1 MKNEPSHIITNIK
14 NTLQAREISNKDF
27 ASQLNVTID
36 QIEKWLSCQESLPVD
51 LLPNISAILNVSYEY
66 ILNKHKK
73 YPCIDESYFEEQDFK
88 NFLDVGLL
96 EDTHIYRGQRSDC
109 WPLMSSFC
117 RYCKANM
124 PEEILNISKCN
135 FCPIDSLIEP
145 NNIDRI
151 KKECSV
157 MDSNSIFRNMH
168 AIQLL
173 AYLQHSCVPT
183 PLLDW
188 SYSPYVALFF
198 AIKDAGPKDD
208 IVLYDFNLSKYQKDF
223 PEEFVSNGIIKV
235 GEKPITILQL
245 PAENINQL
253 NQQGL
258 FMFSKYYP
266 NIEDYFQEL
275 YENDKNKK
283 YLSKKR
289 FSLSRTDK
297 MKLMESF
304 KKMNITERTLF
315 PDPVHVAKD
324 IVNNIITKHLKIILK
339 TLKSKVEIASQE

>member
-1 MKNEPSHIITNIK
+1 MRNEASHIITNIK

-27 ASQLNVTID
+27 ALKLNVSID
-36 QIEKWLSCQESLPVD
+36 QIEKWFSCLEPISVDFLPA
-51 LLPNISAILNVSYEY
+51 ISDILNVSYEY
-66 ILNKHKK
+66 ILNKPKK
-73 YPCIDESYFEEQDFK
+73 YSGIDESYFEEQDFK
-88 NFLDVGLL
+88 SFLDANLL
-96 EDTHIYRGQRSDC
+96 EDTHIYRGQRSGC
-109 WPLMSSFC
+109 WSLMSSFC
-117 RYCKANM
+117 RYCLANR
-124 PEEILNISKCN
+124 PEEICN
-135 FCPIDSLIEP
+135 VSNCKYCPIDSLIEP

-157 MDSNSIFRNMH
+157 MDPNGIFRNMH
-168 AIQLL
+168 TIQLL
-173 AYLQHSCVPT
+173 AYLQHSGVPT

-223 PEEFVSNGIIKV
+223 PEDFDSIIRV
-235 GEKPITILQL
+235 GQKPITILQP

-275 YENDKNKK
+275 YENDNRMK

-289 FSLSRTDK
+289 FSLSKIDK
-297 MKLMESF
+297 KKIMESF
-304 KKMNITERTLF
+304 KRMNITERTLF
-315 PDPVHVAKD
+315 PNSIHVAKD
-324 IVNNIITKHLKIILK
+324 IVNDLFVMHLKEFLK
-339 TLKSKVEIASQE
+339 TFEPVLKTKNENC